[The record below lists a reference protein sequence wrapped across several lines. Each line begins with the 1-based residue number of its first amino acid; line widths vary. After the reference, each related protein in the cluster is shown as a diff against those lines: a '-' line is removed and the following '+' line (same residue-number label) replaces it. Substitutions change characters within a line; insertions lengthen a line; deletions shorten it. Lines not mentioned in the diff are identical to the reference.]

1 MKLRPATPEDIPAL
15 CELGRRMIAEGSYS
29 AFEYSP
35 DRVAGFLGPLISHG
49 FAWVGEAD
57 GGLVAVML
65 GDVITPWFSENR
77 MGVEYVLYLDPQHRN
92 GMAAARLIGRWAQW
106 CKDRG
111 AVQLRPGVTTGNEA
125 ANRLYERMGFER
137 AGAVFFMN
145 AR

>member
-1 MKLRPATPEDIPAL
+1 MNLRPATPDDIPGML
-15 CELGRRMIAEGSYS
+15 ELGRRMIAEGSYS
-29 AFEYSP
+29 TFEYSP
-35 DRVAGFLGPLISHG
+35 DRVAAFLVPLISHG

-57 GGLVAVML
+57 GGLMAVML
-65 GDVITPWFSENR
+65 GDVVTPWFSQER
-77 MGVEYVLYLDPQHRN
+77 MGVEYVLYLDQQHRS

-111 AVQLRPGVTTGNEA
+111 AVQLRPGVTTGNES